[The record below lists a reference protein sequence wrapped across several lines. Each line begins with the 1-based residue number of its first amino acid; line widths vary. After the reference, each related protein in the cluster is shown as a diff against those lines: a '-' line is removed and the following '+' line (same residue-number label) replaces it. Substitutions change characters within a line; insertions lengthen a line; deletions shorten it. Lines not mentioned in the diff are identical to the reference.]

1 MIFRVFERRDNLK
14 AETGGDMADLSD
26 DDQAAIRKLVGDHF
40 EGMTWSSRHD
50 PDWARFEAD
59 FLPEAQLFPAAR
71 PVQVRGVQGFIQ
83 RMQDVAMKNLESFEE
98 HTKGMRIL
106 GFGNIAVV
114 LAHSEMLENEQVTN
128 HDVSGYLLVKTEG
141 HWKIAAH
148 AWDQAGD
155 GKPVPSSLL

>member
-1 MIFRVFERRDNLK
+1 M
-14 AETGGDMADLSD
+14 AELSD
-26 DDQAAIRKLVGDHF
+26 DDKVAIQELIGDHF
-40 EGMTWSSRHD
+40 EGMTWSKVHD
-50 PDWARFEAD
+50 PDWARFAAD

-71 PVQVRGVQGFIQ
+71 PVQIRSVQSFIG

-114 LAHSEMLENEQVTN
+114 LAHSEMLENEQEIN
-128 HDVSGYLLVKTEG
+128 HDISGYLLVKTDG

-148 AWDQAGD
+148 AWDQAD
-155 GKPVPSSLL
+155 ESKPVPSSLL